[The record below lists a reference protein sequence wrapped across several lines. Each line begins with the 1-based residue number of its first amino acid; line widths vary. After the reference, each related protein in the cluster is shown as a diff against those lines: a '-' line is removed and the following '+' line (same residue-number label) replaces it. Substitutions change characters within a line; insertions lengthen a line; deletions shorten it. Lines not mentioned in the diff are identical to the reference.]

1 MPILAKC
8 PSWQNQGGKMARTAG
23 RITSC
28 ATLAVL
34 LAAYASPGSAQ
45 GTKMSDVADQLR
57 TALAGES
64 VTVTQQGPVTL
75 TSSADAM
82 FPSAGWELN
91 PGAPVLGKIVPTLSK
106 LQRTEIV
113 VSGYTDNATVGPTL
127 QSAGIS
133 NNLDLSCKRA
143 ASVVV
148 YLVSKGVNPNL
159 LSAQCFGETR
169 PVAPNDTPEGKAKN
183 RRVNIT
189 LTGDGT

>member
-1 MPILAKC
+1 
-8 PSWQNQGGKMARTAG
+8 MARTAG
-23 RITSC
+23 RIASC
-28 ATLAVL
+28 ATLAVAL
-34 LAAYASPGSAQ
+34 VAYASPGSAQ

-57 TALAGES
+57 TALAGMP

-75 TSSADAM
+75 TSSADSM

-91 PGAPVLGKIVPTLSK
+91 AGAPLLAKIVPMLAK
-106 LQRTEIV
+106 LQHTEIV
-113 VSGYTDNATVGPTL
+113 VGGYTDNAAVGQQL
-127 QSAGIS
+127 QSMGVS

-148 YLVSKGVNPNL
+148 YLAAQGVNKNL
-159 LSAQCFGETR
+159 LSAQCFGETQ
-169 PVAPNDTPEGKAKN
+169 PVAPNDTPEGMAKN

>member
-1 MPILAKC
+1 MTRI
-8 PSWQNQGGKMARTAG
+8 AG
-23 RITSC
+23 RITGC

-34 LAAYASPGSAQ
+34 VAAYASPGSAQ
-45 GTKMSDVADQLR
+45 DTKMSDVAEQLR

-75 TSSADAM
+75 TLTSSADSL
-82 FPSAGWELN
+82 FPSAGWQLN
-91 PGAPVLGKIVPTLSK
+91 PGAPVLSKIVPTLSK
-106 LQRTEIV
+106 LQRTQIV
-113 VSGYTDNATVGPTL
+113 VSGYTDNDAVSPTL

-148 YLVSKGVNPNL
+148 YLVSKGVDPNL

>member
-1 MPILAKC
+1 
-8 PSWQNQGGKMARTAG
+8 
-23 RITSC
+23 
-28 ATLAVL
+28 
-34 LAAYASPGSAQ
+34 
-45 GTKMSDVADQLR
+45 
-57 TALAGES
+57 
-64 VTVTQQGPVTL
+64 
-75 TSSADAM
+75 M

-148 YLVSKGVNPNL
+148 YLVSEGVNPNL

-169 PVAPNDTPEGKAKN
+169 PFHRTTRPRE
-183 RRVNIT
+183 RRR
-189 LTGDGT
+189 TGA

>member
-1 MPILAKC
+1 MVRI
-8 PSWQNQGGKMARTAG
+8 AG

-34 LAAYASPGSAQ
+34 LVAYASPGSAQ
-45 GTKMSDVADQLR
+45 GNKMSDVADQLR
-57 TALAGES
+57 TGLAGEP

-91 PGAPVLGKIVPTLSK
+91 PGAPVLGKIVPILSK
-106 LQRTEIV
+106 LQNTKIV
-113 VSGYTDNATVGPTL
+113 VGGYTDNAAVGPQL
-127 QSAGIS
+127 QSMGIS

-148 YLVSKGVNPNL
+148 YLVVARCKSQPVIGSMLRRDAPRCTERHARGKGEEPAREYHAHRGWHLVRTSPD
-159 LSAQCFGETR
+159 F
-169 PVAPNDTPEGKAKN
+169 
-183 RRVNIT
+183 
-189 LTGDGT
+189 

>member
-1 MPILAKC
+1 
-8 PSWQNQGGKMARTAG
+8 MARMT
-23 RITSC
+23 RHITSC
-28 ATLAVL
+28 AILAL
-34 LAAYASPGSAQ
+34 LLVANASPSSAQ
-45 GTKMSDVADQLR
+45 GTKMSDVAEQLR
-57 TALAGES
+57 TALAGEP
-64 VTVTQQGPVTL
+64 VTMTQQGPITL
-75 TSSADAM
+75 TSSADSM

-106 LQRTEIV
+106 LQHTDIV

-127 QSAGIS
+127 KSAGIS

-169 PVAPNDTPEGKAKN
+169 PVAPNDTSEGKAKN
-183 RRVNIT
+183 RRVSIT

>member
-1 MPILAKC
+1 MTRVSA
-8 PSWQNQGGKMARTAG
+8 T
-23 RITSC
+23 
-28 ATLAVL
+28 TLAVL

-45 GTKMSDVADQLR
+45 VNKLSDVAEQLR
-57 TALAGES
+57 TGLMGEL
-64 VTVTQQGPVTL
+64 VTVAQQGPATLTTVTLQGPVTL

-91 PGAPVLGKIVPTLSK
+91 PGAPVVGKIVPVLSK
-106 LQRTEIV
+106 LQNTKIV
-113 VSGYTDNATVGPTL
+113 VAGYTDNAAVGSQL
-127 QSAGIS
+127 QSMGVS

-148 YLVSKGVNPNL
+148 YLASQGVKRDL
-159 LSAQCFGETR
+159 LSAQCFGETQ
-169 PVAPNDTPEGKAKN
+169 PISLNDTPEGRAKN

>member
-1 MPILAKC
+1 
-8 PSWQNQGGKMARTAG
+8 
-23 RITSC
+23 
-28 ATLAVL
+28 
-34 LAAYASPGSAQ
+34 
-45 GTKMSDVADQLR
+45 MSDVADQLR
-57 TALAGES
+57 TALTGDP
-64 VTVTQQGPVTL
+64 VMLTQQGPVTL
-75 TSSADAM
+75 TSSANCSCSVGGVGAK
-82 FPSAGWELN
+82 PRS
-91 PGAPVLGKIVPTLSK
+91 PGARQDCSDPSK
-106 LQRTEIV
+106 LQHTEIV
-113 VSGYTDNATVGPTL
+113 VSGYTDDATVGPTL

-159 LSAQCFGETR
+159 LSVQCFGETR